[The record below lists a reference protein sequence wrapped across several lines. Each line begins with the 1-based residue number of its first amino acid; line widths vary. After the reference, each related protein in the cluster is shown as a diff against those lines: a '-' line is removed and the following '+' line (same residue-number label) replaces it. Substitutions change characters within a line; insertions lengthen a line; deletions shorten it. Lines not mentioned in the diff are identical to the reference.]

1 MEPEILSL
9 LISILGGFISG
20 LIFLLLPGKIKLC
33 VSLEGK
39 ILSETSREAEFKM
52 KILKIKI
59 PISIFLPVLFL
70 IATIYAS
77 WLYLSDVPVLREYI
91 FVINTIIAVVVFSLG
106 LIISLIRKLAFDFD
120 LSRDAYRGFLRK
132 ITLVSVKS
140 RE

>member
-1 MEPEILSL
+1 LEPEILSL